1 MRGSHAFLFCFFPLL
16 GIIPAG
22 AGLTSPQLVV
32 TCRPGDHPRGCG
44 AHDFS
49 RQFCLR
55 CQGSSPRVR
64 GSHQRF
70 LILLNQVGIIPAGA
84 GLTCMALCV
93 RRLQWDHPRGC
104 GAHCWKKGRKEVI
117 VGSSPRVRG
126 SLPHCPSFIG
136 IAGIIPAGAGLTS
149 HIAEKCRLIGDH
161 PRGCGAHSKHIRRI
175 KI

>member
-1 MRGSHAFLFCFFPLL
+1 MRGSHEELAFVDLL
-16 GIIPAG
+16 VGIIPAG
-22 AGLTSPQLVV
+22 AGLTSQLSQA
-32 TCRPGDHPRGCG
+32 CLIIGDHPRGCG
-44 AHDFS
+44 AHAADQ
-49 RQFCLR
+49 RYMIHLL
-55 CQGSSPRVR
+55 GSSPRVR
-64 GSHQRF
+64 GSQREYPR
-70 LILLNQVGIIPAGA
+70 QSAVRGIIPAGA